1 MAATARPLRDPTAS
15 FAQTALVPFST
26 APFPYRGDVPG
37 QGKPFLDVVQD
48 GRAGH
53 TSPRGGV
60 YFEDQTY
67 SDSNVL
73 LSIPRGYDPGKPT
86 LIVLYLHGNEAKLE
100 RDVRDRQRVPRQVA
114 ESGLNAVLVAPQFAV
129 NALDSSAGMFWQPG
143 HFAKFLQEAAAE
155 LARLRGDPPLA
166 ETLAKAPV
174 LIVAYSGGYLPAIYA
189 MSVGDAAERIQGVV
203 LLDALFGEE
212 DRYAEWLPKRGRA
225 FFFSAYSSGSES
237 NNTRL
242 MNAAEARRVPFE
254 IGIPARF
261 EPGRVSFL
269 YGGRNANHRDFVT
282 RAWVSDPLQSVL
294 SRIPG
299 FSLDRRPP
307 GIGNTIAGIGPD
319 RDPGDGAGEA
329 EAAPTI
335 SAQPRPKP
343 TRVSAAGATGPAATA
358 NDGIPPGLGDSGPGP
373 GGPGSLATAQPP
385 GPPLTTS
392 RPAPPPPPP
401 VPTVAA
407 AGAGPGKP
415 PSPLGSPS
423 VPAGGKAPG
432 GLDAAAAGGL
442 PPGDK
447 GGARVVGRP
456 FPAVPLLPA
465 AAPAPVNNG
474 VWAPTMTTDDFD
486 KFRSGFGNDSASS
499 TTRPGPTGA
508 AGAKPKPA
516 QP

>member
-1 MAATARPLRDPTAS
+1 M
-15 FAQTALVPFST
+15 
-26 APFPYRGDVPG
+26 
-37 QGKPFLDVVQD
+37 QD

-73 LSIPRGYDPGKPT
+73 LSIPRGYDPSRPT

-129 NALDSSAGMFWQPG
+129 NALDSSAGKFWQPG

-166 ETLAKAPV
+166 ETLARSPV

-189 MSVGDAAERIQGVV
+189 MSVGDASERIHGVV

-212 DRYAEWLPKRGRA
+212 DRFAEWLPRRGRA

-242 MNAAEARRVPFE
+242 MNSAEARRVPFE

-282 RAWVSDPLQSVL
+282 RAWVSNPLQSVL

-307 GIGNTIAGIGPD
+307 GAGDAIAAAGTD
-319 RDPGDGAGEA
+319 RDGSDASGEA
-329 EAAPTI
+329 EGTPTI
-335 SAQPRPKP
+335 TAQPRPKP
-343 TRVSAAGATGPAATA
+343 TRASAAGTTGTAAI
-358 NDGIPPGLGDSGPGP
+358 NDAPPPGLGDSGPGA
-373 GGPGSLATAQPP
+373 GGPGSLATGQPP
-385 GPPLTTS
+385 APPLTTS
-392 RPAPPPPPP
+392 RPAPPPPPAP
-401 VPTVAA
+401 AVAA
-407 AGAGPGKP
+407 AGAGPAKP

-423 VPAGGKAPG
+423 APVGGKAPA
-432 GLDAAAAGGL
+432 GLDAAAAGL
-442 PPGDK
+442 PS
-447 GGARVVGRP
+447 GGAAHVVGRP

-486 KFRSGFGNDSASS
+486 KFRSGFGSDGAS
-499 TTRPGPTGA
+499 TGARPGPTGA
-508 AGAKPKPA
+508 AGAKPKPT